1 MSLTDWSD
9 VVIPLALIALT
20 AIAGFYTKNKAKIDT
35 KTATGKALDVVG
47 KLAVWAVA
55 EAEHTGMSGDQKRE
69 YAANVIA
76 EQLKKRGITDITSEV
91 VYGAI
96 QAAWKAA
103 DFDHADAEKAEA
115 KEPEAIQDAADAGQ
129 VMDDAPVAAQVMN
142 DAPVATKEGEA
153 NGNN

>member
-1 MSLTDWSD
+1 MTVKDWFN

-20 AIAGFYTKNKAKIDT
+20 AIAGSYTKNKAKIDT
-35 KTATGKALDVVG
+35 KTAAGKALEVVG

-69 YAANVIA
+69 YAASVIA
-76 EQLKKRGITDITSEV
+76 EQLKKRGIAGITSEV

-103 DFDHADAEKAEA
+103 DFDHGETAKIEEKPADSKNTVSSDSANHLA
-115 KEPEAIQDAADAGQ
+115 
-129 VMDDAPVAAQVMN
+129 MDDAPVEVKNN
-142 DAPVATKEGEA
+142 D
-153 NGNN
+153 